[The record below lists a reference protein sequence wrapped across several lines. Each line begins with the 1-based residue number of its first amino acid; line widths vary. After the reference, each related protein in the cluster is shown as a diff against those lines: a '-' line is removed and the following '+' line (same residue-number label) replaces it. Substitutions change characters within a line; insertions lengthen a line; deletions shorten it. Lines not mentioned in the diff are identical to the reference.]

1 MKYTINH
8 ISTGEDEVIVNF
20 IAMTPEIERIVNF
33 IKGEQTKLVGRKD
46 KEQKVMDIKSILYI
60 ETVDGNTFAYT
71 ETDVLKLDYTLAQLE
86 LQLNDII
93 FFRCSKSMIINID
106 KVDSLRSLPSNR
118 IDAQMVN
125 GEHITISRTYAS
137 DFRRILK
144 KGAQHGLIKWINQ
157 IREIS
162 VRRNW
167 GGI

>member
-8 ISTGEDEVIVNF
+8 ISTGEDQVIVNF
-20 IAMTPEIERIVNF
+20 IAMTPAIERIVNF

-60 ETVDGNTFAYT
+60 QSVDGNTFAYT

-86 LQLNDII
+86 LQLNDIN

-106 KVDSLRSLPSNR
+106 KMDSLRSLPSNR

-144 KGAQHGLIKWINQ
+144 KGAQHG
-157 IREIS
+157 
-162 VRRNW
+162 
-167 GGI
+167 

>member
-86 LQLNDII
+86 LQLNDIN

-106 KVDSLRSLPSNR
+106 KVYSLRSLPSNR

-144 KGAQHGLIKWINQ
+144 KGAQHG
-157 IREIS
+157 
-162 VRRNW
+162 
-167 GGI
+167 

>member
-86 LQLNDII
+86 LQLNDIN

-106 KVDSLRSLPSNR
+106 KMDSLRSLPSNR

-137 DFRRILK
+137 DFSRILK
-144 KGAQHGLIKWINQ
+144 KGAQHG
-157 IREIS
+157 
-162 VRRNW
+162 
-167 GGI
+167 